1 MEFEVNARLMAMAT
15 AYRVL
20 AITLFKSG
28 ALDPDTF
35 EEQATRGAG
44 WLERMGDTEASNAM
58 AELVEPIIADLR
70 RFGSDPAP

>member
-1 MEFEVNARLMAMAT
+1 MEFDVNARLLAMAT

-20 AITLFKSG
+20 AISLFKSG
-28 ALDPDTF
+28 ALNPDTF

-58 AELVEPIIADLR
+58 AELVEPLIADFR
-70 RFGSDPAP
+70 RFGPGSAG